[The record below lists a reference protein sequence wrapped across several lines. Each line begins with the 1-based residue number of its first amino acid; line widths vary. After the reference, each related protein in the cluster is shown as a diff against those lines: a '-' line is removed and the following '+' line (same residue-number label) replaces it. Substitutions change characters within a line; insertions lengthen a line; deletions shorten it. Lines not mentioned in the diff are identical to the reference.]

1 MTLAAAFERY
11 FEAKV
16 RKRSLGEDRRIAE
29 HLLAEFGGSTRLRDL
44 TASRIAAYRGRRL
57 AAGSARRKDATGK
70 PAPLSA
76 ASINRPLAVLRHLL
90 RLAHEEWE
98 VLPSVP
104 KIRLEKEPEGR
115 LRYLELDE
123 EHRLLQACRVSTL
136 AHLADLVTV
145 ALETGM
151 RRSEVEGL
159 TWGRVDFSRGVIRLE
174 VTKSGKRREVPMRA
188 RVDAILAGMPEPRT
202 GRVWPEASTRAAFEA
217 AVEVARLDAPFR
229 FHDCRHH
236 FASWFM
242 MRGGSLLTLQKVLGH
257 ASLAMTMR
265 YAHLSPDHLRAE
277 MAKTERHVEPDA
289 GTMEAPGG
297 GGAAEVLE
305 STDERRGS
313 SVAEQLIRNQ

>member
-1 MTLAAAFERY
+1 MSSLQVAAFERY

-16 RKRSLGEDRRIAE
+16 RKRSLGEDRRIAG

-76 ASINRPLAVLRHLL
+76 ASINRLFAVLRHLL

-98 VLPSVP
+98 VLPRVP

-115 LRYLELDE
+115 LQYLELDE
-123 EHRLLQACRVSTL
+123 EHRLLQACRASTL

-159 TWGRVDFSRGVIRLE
+159 TWDRVDFL
-174 VTKSGKRREVPMRA
+174 P
-188 RVDAILAGMPEPRT
+188 
-202 GRVWPEASTRAAFEA
+202 GRDSTRDD
-217 AVEVARLDAPFR
+217 EVR
-229 FHDCRHH
+229 
-236 FASWFM
+236 
-242 MRGGSLLTLQKVLGH
+242 
-257 ASLAMTMR
+257 
-265 YAHLSPDHLRAE
+265 
-277 MAKTERHVEPDA
+277 
-289 GTMEAPGG
+289 
-297 GGAAEVLE
+297 
-305 STDERRGS
+305 
-313 SVAEQLIRNQ
+313 